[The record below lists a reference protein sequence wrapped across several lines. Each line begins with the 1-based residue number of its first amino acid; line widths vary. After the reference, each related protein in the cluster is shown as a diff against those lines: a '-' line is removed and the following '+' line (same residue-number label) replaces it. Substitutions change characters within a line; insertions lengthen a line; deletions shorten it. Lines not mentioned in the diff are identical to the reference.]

1 MPERDDIIESIITE
15 LQGDLEPDDIEEC
28 RRLLEENYRDLEFPV
43 DRVTLRRIRAQNFRN
58 LDDRTVRFDDEDT
71 VLYGPNDQG
80 KTAVLEA
87 ARFNLFGRQRKQR
100 ITLTD
105 PIQDEKESL
114 ETTGNWSVD
123 ADHYLLHRVMDRDG
137 RGYSGDDRPKLNM
150 EPSSE
155 DDIPFQARNTQQDV
169 SEAFGIWP
177 VESREFGRYNI
188 FSLFC
193 LMAPDYKAFLR
204 WQDKEDLL
212 DLLFGINLAAPINQ
226 SKKRRNEVYELTE
239 NEETAAE
246 DLATAQSR
254 ETELQERVEELQV
267 SKEET
272 ETTLADRRAE
282 LRSIN
287 KTLDQ
292 DNELERLE
300 SEKRRLQRQIDK
312 LESEK
317 RETRGDL
324 RETRL
329 GIERYEEME
338 MGEELHSTA
347 QDLQQMMNVPDRC
360 PICTN
365 PVDDGQRRR
374 LLNDGDCP
382 LCRKEMPEDRIEEG
396 TEQDARES
404 IMEQDRMEEKLEE
417 LRSQE
422 RELEGELQLVDS
434 RIEGHQNQ
442 LDTVESQ
449 MAESDVKQLADRRDE
464 LESEI
469 SELEREA
476 TSIRVEINA
485 KQDELQDVRDRIDEL
500 EEAYESRSEKV
511 QKQQA
516 LQTFERVVRRHI
528 EEERTDLKNALRDE
542 MNALLSYFEYGR
554 FADARSVE
562 FQPRGGYDF
571 TVVINDGDNVPSDRH
586 NEYSNEGKI
595 VALLFHTAVLKL
607 LAEQSST
614 LPIRMFIFDSPF
626 FEIPDTGNAPDIAN
640 FLLALP
646 EELPE
651 YQVILTVTDSALS
664 DRDDLGGVYQIK
676 DF

>member
-1 MPERDDIIESIITE
+1 MPERDDIIENIITE
-15 LQGDLEPDDIEEC
+15 LQGELEPDDIEEC

-123 ADHYLLHRVMDRDG
+123 ADHYLLHRMMDRDG

-267 SKEET
+267 AKEET

-282 LRSIN
+282 LRAIN
-287 KTLDQ
+287 ETLDQ

-329 GIERYEEME
+329 SIERYEEME

-417 LRSQE
+417 LRSRE
-422 RELEGELQLVDS
+422 RELEGELQLVES

-442 LDTVESQ
+442 LDTVEAQ

-571 TVVINDGDNVPSDRH
+571 MVVVNDGGNVPSDRH
-586 NEYSNEGKI
+586 NEYSDEGEI
-595 VALLFHTAVLKL
+595 LAFLFH
-607 LAEQSST
+607 
-614 LPIRMFIFDSPF
+614 M
-626 FEIPDTGNAPDIAN
+626 
-640 FLLALP
+640 
-646 EELPE
+646 
-651 YQVILTVTDSALS
+651 
-664 DRDDLGGVYQIK
+664 GGL
-676 DF
+676 

>member
-329 GIERYEEME
+329 SIERYEEME

>member
-1 MPERDDIIESIITE
+1 MPERDDIIENIITE
-15 LQGDLEPDDIEEC
+15 LQGELEPDDIEEC

-123 ADHYLLHRVMDRDG
+123 ADHYLLHRMMDRDG

-267 SKEET
+267 AKEET

-287 KTLDQ
+287 ETLDQ

-329 GIERYEEME
+329 SIERYEEME

-417 LRSQE
+417 LRSRE
-422 RELEGELQLVDS
+422 REGELQLVES

-442 LDTVESQ
+442 LDTVEAQ

-571 TVVINDGDNVPSDRH
+571 TVVVNDGDNVPSDRH

-664 DRDDLGGVYQIK
+664 DRDDLGGVYHIK